1 MLASV
6 DQTEELKD
14 YVLTAMRQLS
24 RMSSGLAMLL
34 PTSSLHQGSHS
45 SLDDTTPRGAD
56 LMGRVWH
63 SLHKVSAAV
72 NSLARHST
80 AGLDPYFDALD
91 LTLLPPDP
99 TMALEAIHAKLLS
112 LRHKL
117 ETPLAKM
124 DAAARP
130 LLMSAWEQGHADA
143 HEHTATAVACW
154 TSRAAEL
161 HSRVEAAM
169 ATTTGAD
176 TSSPVLA
183 EVLQF
188 LGSMHLIHTPAAV
201 TASAA
206 RQVQAVDGL
215 VTALQSALPPP
226 SSHESSFH
234 APGEDGGGRV
244 MTDQVPPQHPH
255 ARRLPPQSTRPKQ
268 PPEASSPHQPFI
280 DVHKKRPSKDYPKP
294 HLPLEKKVRR
304 PSTSP
309 YATVRHNEDDAM
321 PPHEVALP
329 PTDVSPASSR
339 RSRLITLDLPVPS
352 TPPPV
357 QSVDE
362 KLVASP
368 VVPHSRVVGCEKCF
382 MNNNH
387 DKMLLCDNNCGR
399 EYHMYCL
406 QPQLDVVPEDDWFCP
421 ECVKVACLA
430 MRCSRFCVFNQ
441 KYCPRH
447 LCKFQGCPFRCK
459 KQGYCGKHSKLHAHE
474 GGGSARG
481 STRPLHPEDDGTS
494 AGPPDPYVDDDD
506 NDKLLKYK

>member
-1 MLASV
+1 MSSDSETDLFAAADARKLRMLASV

-188 LGSMHLIHTPAAV
+188 LGSMHLIHAPAAV

-215 VTALQSALPPP
+215 VKALQSALPPP

-234 APGEDGGGRV
+234 APGEGTCRNTYTSPLDRSTSRPVDGGGRV
-244 MTDQVPPQHPH
+244 MTDQVLPQHPH
-255 ARRLPPQSTRPKQ
+255 GRRLPPQSTRPKQ
-268 PPEASSPHQPFI
+268 PPEPSSPHQPFI

-321 PPHEVALP
+321 PPHEVSLP

-339 RSRLITLDLPVPS
+339 RSRLITLGPS
-352 TPPPV
+352 ISFV
-357 QSVDE
+357 FLSQQ
-362 KLVASP
+362 
-368 VVPHSRVVGCEKCF
+368 
-382 MNNNH
+382 
-387 DKMLLCDNNCGR
+387 
-399 EYHMYCL
+399 HM
-406 QPQLDVVPEDDWFCP
+406 
-421 ECVKVACLA
+421 
-430 MRCSRFCVFNQ
+430 
-441 KYCPRH
+441 
-447 LCKFQGCPFRCK
+447 
-459 KQGYCGKHSKLHAHE
+459 
-474 GGGSARG
+474 
-481 STRPLHPEDDGTS
+481 T
-494 AGPPDPYVDDDD
+494 
-506 NDKLLKYK
+506 

>member
-1 MLASV
+1 MSSDSETDLFAAADARKLRMLASV

-188 LGSMHLIHTPAAV
+188 LGSMHLIHAPAAV

-215 VTALQSALPPP
+215 
-226 SSHESSFH
+226 
-234 APGEDGGGRV
+234 
-244 MTDQVPPQHPH
+244 HPH

-268 PPEASSPHQPFI
+268 PPEPSSPHQPFI

-294 HLPLEKKVRR
+294 HLPLEKKARR

-309 YATVRHNEDDAM
+309 YATVRHNEDGAM
-321 PPHEVALP
+321 PPHDVALP

-339 RSRLITLDLPVPS
+339 RSRLIMLGPS
-352 TPPPV
+352 I
-357 QSVDE
+357 S
-362 KLVASP
+362 
-368 VVPHSRVVGCEKCF
+368 F
-382 MNNNH
+382 
-387 DKMLLCDNNCGR
+387 
-399 EYHMYCL
+399 
-406 QPQLDVVPEDDWFCP
+406 
-421 ECVKVACLA
+421 
-430 MRCSRFCVFNQ
+430 VFLSQ
-441 KYCPRH
+441 R
-447 LCKFQGCPFRCK
+447 QM
-459 KQGYCGKHSKLHAHE
+459 A
-474 GGGSARG
+474 
-481 STRPLHPEDDGTS
+481 
-494 AGPPDPYVDDDD
+494 
-506 NDKLLKYK
+506 